1 MGDTLLL
8 IPAFDEATS
17 LPEVLRRVER
27 AASDVP
33 VVVVDDGSQDDTA
46 RVARAHGARV
56 LRHPYNLGYGAAL
69 QTGYKYALRR
79 GFRFLVQMDADGQH
93 DPAQIPRLLE
103 PLRAGDCDLVIG
115 SRFLERSGYRMSFP
129 MRAGREFFRLLAR
142 LLGVDVTDPTS
153 GFQAMNR
160 EVLALYVGDFF
171 PSDFPDV
178 DVLLMA
184 RRRGARVREIPVHMS
199 EGARRS
205 RIHGGIR
212 ILYYPYKMLL
222 SLWAA
227 SARTSASG
235 GRAPE
240 ERYDERTVD

>member
-17 LPEVLRRVER
+17 LPEVLRRVEQ
-27 AASDVP
+27 AVSGIP
-33 VVVVDDGSQDDTA
+33 VVVVDDGSRDETA

-93 DPAQIPRLLE
+93 DPAQIPRLLQA
-103 PLRAGDCDLVIG
+103 LRAGDCDLVIG
-115 SRFLERSGYRMSFP
+115 SRFLERSSYRMSFP

-142 LLGVDVTDPTS
+142 LLGVHITDPTS
-153 GFQAMNR
+153 GFQGMNR
-160 EVLALYVGDFF
+160 KVLALYAGDFF
-171 PSDFPDV
+171 PLDFPDA

-184 RRRGARVREIPVHMS
+184 HRNGARVREIPVHMS
-199 EGARRS
+199 EGTRRS

-212 ILYYPYKMLL
+212 MLYYPYKMLL

-227 SARTSASG
+227 SARPSASG

-240 ERYDERTVD
+240 DRYDERTAD